1 MALRAERAGGR
12 GVLGAPVA
20 RTAVEVGAAAVVVD
34 SLDRRQAARRPPEP
48 AESDGMPRRDLDR
61 PRRSEHEGSMG
72 P

>member
-12 GVLGAPVA
+12 GVLGAAVM

-34 SLDRRQAARRPPEP
+34 SLDRRQAAKPSPESP
-48 AESDGMPRRDLDR
+48 ESDGMPHRDLDR
-61 PRRSEHEGSMG
+61 PRRSELDGSTG